1 MDVRAVVRPQQE
13 VDMCVSDESAGVV
26 YLSEPELGLAKAE
39 HERLL
44 APLHKVPSEV
54 LLLCL
59 LRIT

>member
-1 MDVRAVVRPQQE
+1 
-13 VDMCVSDESAGVV
+13 MCLSDESAGVV

-54 LLLCL
+54 LLRRLLC
-59 LRIT
+59 IT

>member
-1 MDVRAVVRPQQE
+1 MVRPQQE

-44 APLHKVPSEV
+44 APLHKVPSEI
-54 LLLCL
+54 LLSCL